1 MVRRRKRRTQARRAR
16 GGTDRFNLNFE
27 TVGIA
32 ITLVLLVF
40 IAAMMFV

>member
-1 MVRRRKRRTQARRAR
+1 MVRRRAQEKKEVKRTN
-16 GGTDRFNLNFE
+16 RFNLNFE

-32 ITLVLLVF
+32 IALVLLVF